1 MDIESSSPFSQAFDY
16 ASDRVGLRFQNP
28 FYRVTELFTG
38 LRFRDSIAEVKAFG
52 QLIVRNARQ
61 RQLALKSIEGLE
73 DSQSAYGNLIDSLL
87 ESFNDSSI
95 AADAALN
102 FLSAGR
108 DTTAQS
114 LTWTFYLLMRNP
126 LSSRCLRQEVLEAFP
141 FNISDNSTQKINIAP
156 FQPAR
161 LPFTMAVFYEA
172 LRLCPPVPFEI
183 KQCEVDITLPDGTFL
198 PAGSIVIWCIWAMNR
213 SAEIWAQQGAHLETF
228 KPERWLQRGKF
239 IGKSAFE
246 FPVFNGGPRSCL
258 GKRMAE
264 LTAAYVMVNIVREF
278 EFEEVRDDRQRE
290 KARRSQNSLTL
301 PMQDGLP
308 CKVRQAQ
315 RTC

>member
-1 MDIESSSPFSQAFDY
+1 MDIDSSSPFSQAFDY

-38 LRFRDSIAEVKAFG
+38 LKFRDSIAEVRAFG
-52 QLIVRNARQ
+52 RLIVRNARQ
-61 RQLALKSIEGLE
+61 RQLDLKSAKGME
-73 DSQSAYGNLIDSLL
+73 DSHSAYGNLIDSLL
-87 ESFNDSSI
+87 EAFNDSSI

-126 LSSRCLRQEVLEAFP
+126 SSSRRLRQEVLRAFP
-141 FNISDNSTQKINIAP
+141 LNVSDNDTRKIDIAE
-156 FQPAR
+156 FQPAK
-161 LPFTMAVFYEA
+161 LPFTTAVFYEA

-183 KQCEVDITLPDGTFL
+183 KQCEIDITLPDGTFL

-213 SAEIWAQQGAHLETF
+213 SAEIWAQQGPRLEIF
-228 KPERWLQRGKF
+228 EPERWLKHGNF
-239 IGKSAFE
+239 VGKSAFE

-264 LTAAYVMVNIVREF
+264 LMAAYVIVNMVREF
-278 EFEEVRDDRQRE
+278 QFEEVRDDEQPE
-290 KARRSQNSLTL
+290 KERRSQNSLTL

-308 CKVRQAQ
+308 CKVRQVQ
-315 RTC
+315 RNC